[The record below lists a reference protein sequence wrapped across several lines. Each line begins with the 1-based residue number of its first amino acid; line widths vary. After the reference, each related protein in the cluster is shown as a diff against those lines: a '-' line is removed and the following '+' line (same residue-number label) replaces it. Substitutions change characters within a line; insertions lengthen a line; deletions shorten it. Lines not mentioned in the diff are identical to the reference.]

1 MNNKENALRIGPLP
15 KIRYLPAVF
24 LATVQTYVGKY
35 HVQYRFEK
43 ATENWVY
50 NRGYSQTAIVDFTTT
65 RPANNLAKSPNQT
78 LVVWL
83 IFMRMGVAKIRDSL
97 LYLVVCTQFLASS
110 NSIWTT
116 LSFLLFPTLILLNHL
131 VL

>member
-1 MNNKENALRIGPLP
+1 MNNKENVLRIGPLP

-50 NRGYSQTAIVDFTTT
+50 NRRYSQTAIVDFTTT
-65 RPANNLAKSPNQT
+65 RPATTQQKPDQQKLDQQT
-78 LVVWL
+78 
-83 IFMRMGVAKIRDSL
+83 
-97 LYLVVCTQFLASS
+97 T
-110 NSIWTT
+110 
-116 LSFLLFPTLILLNHL
+116 
-131 VL
+131 